1 MEFFWCTVV
10 MSLRK
15 GSVAFAVSS
24 HLVVM
29 WRRSGVIYLHINLH
43 KGAGIS
49 LRCVGVSLQGMVML
63 RVQWS
68 LIFVAMLLLCIQKT
82 FCQCTCIVFKSPHT
96 TPKLLKLIF
105 LFLKPVSA
113 VLKVLRIVIVI
124 EFWILEEGQLDLDQ
138 EVDQDQDLKGSIE
151 NDQGTG
157 SLDKIKWQP
166 YSPQNLILKQL
177 ILYYFNI
184 WQKYLAFK
192 ALPM

>member
-43 KGAGIS
+43 KGAGLS

-82 FCQCTCIVFKSPHT
+82 FCQCTCIVFKSPHS
-96 TPKLLKLIF
+96 TPKL
-105 LFLKPVSA
+105 
-113 VLKVLRIVIVI
+113 IVFD
-124 EFWILEEGQLDLDQ
+124 FWILEEGQLDLDQ

-157 SLDKIKWQP
+157 SLDKIEWQP

>member
-1 MEFFWCTVV
+1 MKE
-10 MSLRK
+10 
-15 GSVAFAVSS
+15 
-24 HLVVM
+24 
-29 WRRSGVIYLHINLH
+29 
-43 KGAGIS
+43 
-49 LRCVGVSLQGMVML
+49 
-63 RVQWS
+63 
-68 LIFVAMLLLCIQKT
+68 
-82 FCQCTCIVFKSPHT
+82 
-96 TPKLLKLIF
+96 
-105 LFLKPVSA
+105 
-113 VLKVLRIVIVI
+113 LRIVF